1 MAYEVTINSSGEMDA
16 AEVTASAIGY
26 SLPISRIN
34 QIVQT
39 KLAEVSDEDV
49 YQARS
54 TISEVSEL
62 VHEVLS
68 QSSHPGTADDWHNFA
83 VDIARSDLYD
93 LCCDIIEKGL
103 ELFPKNTDLL
113 ADYLQY
119 GISCGRIDRCKN
131 YYKILSKIPKV
142 RYTWRAYSFS
152 VNWLQYLWERSDS
165 EKELEKLQ
173 KDMQDLVMAFRNNMP
188 EDEESYRCEADIF
201 KLIHNRKEEERVLRL
216 ALAELKIA
224 PKCALRLA
232 DMLFDRG
239 DYDDALI
246 QIQRSINDANQTQA
260 SVNEGYLYYLL
271 GLAKMAVV
279 MRNGSSFDEV
289 TAKAIY
295 ENFDMALQI
304 DKRPAY
310 RKTMK
315 RKAKVIVGKSEIP
328 VDDKFEE
335 LAYLMQIPGDA

>member
-1 MAYEVTINSSGEMDA
+1 MAYEVTVNDPVDVDV
-16 AEVTASAIGY
+16 AEGTAVEIDY

-34 QIVQT
+34 QIVQSM
-39 KLAEVSDEDV
+39 LADLSEADM
-49 YQARS
+49 YQTRM
-54 TISEVSEL
+54 TISEVTEL
-62 VHEVLS
+62 VRKVLN
-68 QSSHPGTADDWHNFA
+68 QSTHPGTADDWHNFA

-93 LCCDIIEKGL
+93 LCCDILEKGL

-119 GISCGRIDRCKN
+119 GISCGKIDQCKS
-131 YYKILSKIPKV
+131 YYKVLSKIPKV

-173 KDMQDLVMAFRNNMP
+173 KEMQELVAAFRRNIP

-201 KLIHNRKEEERVLRL
+201 KLIHDRKEEERVLRS
-216 ALAELKIA
+216 ALEELKIA

-239 DYDDALI
+239 DYEDALI
-246 QIQRSINDANQTQA
+246 QIQRGINDANQTQA

-271 GLAKMAVV
+271 GLAKMAVA
-279 MRNGSSFDEV
+279 MRNGASFDAE
-289 TAKAIY
+289 TAEAIY
-295 ENFDMALQI
+295 ENFDMALRM
-304 DKRPAY
+304 DNRVAY
-310 RKTMK
+310 RRTMEKKT
-315 RKAKVIVGKSEIP
+315 KVVMSKSNHP
-328 VDDKFEE
+328 VDEKYEQ
-335 LAYLMQIPGDA
+335 LAYLIQ

>member
-26 SLPISRIN
+26 SLPISIIN

-39 KLAEVSDEDV
+39 KLAEISDEDV

-239 DYDDALI
+239 DYEDALI
-246 QIQRSINDANQTQA
+246 QIQRGINDANQTQA
-260 SVNEGYLYYLL
+260 SVNESYLYYLF

-279 MRNGSSFDEV
+279 MRNGSSFDEI
-289 TAKAIY
+289 TAMAIY
-295 ENFDMALQI
+295 ENFDMALRM
-304 DKRPAY
+304 DSSKRPPY
-310 RKTMK
+310 QETMK
-315 RKAKVIVGKSEIP
+315 KKTKMIISKSSIP
-328 VDDKFEE
+328 VDEKYEE
-335 LAYLMQIPGDA
+335 LAYLMR

>member
-39 KLAEVSDEDV
+39 KLAEISDEDV

-239 DYDDALI
+239 DYEDALI
-246 QIQRSINDANQTQA
+246 QIQRGINDANQTQA

-279 MRNGSSFDEV
+279 MRNGSTFDEV

-295 ENFDMALQI
+295 ENFDMALRM
-304 DKRPAY
+304 DKRAAY
-310 RKTMK
+310 RKTMENK
-315 RKAKVIVGKSEIP
+315 TKVVISKSGIP
-328 VDDKFEE
+328 VDEKYEE
-335 LAYLMQIPGDA
+335 LAYLVQ

>member
-1 MAYEVTINSSGEMDA
+1 MAYEVMIDSSGEMDA
-16 AEVTASAIGY
+16 AETSAAAVGY

-34 QIVQT
+34 QIVQA
-39 KLAEVSDEDV
+39 KLAELSDDDI
-49 YQARS
+49 YQTRA
-54 TISEVSEL
+54 TISEATAL
-62 VHEVLS
+62 VHEVLR
-68 QSSHPGTADDWHNFA
+68 QQELPGTADDWHNFA

-119 GISCGRIDRCKN
+119 GISCGRIDKCKN
-131 YYKILSKIPKV
+131 YYKILAKIPKI

-173 KDMQDLVMAFRNNMP
+173 KEMQDLVVAFRKNMP
-188 EDEESYRCEADIF
+188 DDEESYRCEADIC
-201 KLIHNRKEEERVLRL
+201 KLIHNRKEEESVLRL
-216 ALAELKIA
+216 ALKELQIA

-239 DYDDALI
+239 DYEDALT
-246 QIQRSINDANQTQA
+246 QIQRGINDANQTQA
-260 SVNEGYLYYLL
+260 SVNEGYLYYLF

-279 MRNGSSFDEV
+279 MRNGDAFDEV
-289 TAKAIY
+289 TANAIY
-295 ENFDMALQI
+295 ANFDMALRM
-304 DKRPAY
+304 DKRAAY
-310 RKTMK
+310 QKTMENK
-315 RKAKVIVGKSEIP
+315 TKVIISKSNIP
-328 VDDKFEE
+328 VDDKYEE
-335 LAYLMQIPGDA
+335 LAYLVQ

>member
-1 MAYEVTINSSGEMDA
+1 MAYEVTINASGEMDA
-16 AEVTASAIGY
+16 AEVSASTIGY

-39 KLAEVSDEDV
+39 KLAEISDEDIH
-49 YQARS
+49 QARA
-54 TISEVSEL
+54 TISEVAEL

-68 QSSHPGTADDWHNFA
+68 QSTPPGTADDWHNFA

-103 ELFPKNTDLL
+103 EIFPKNTDLL

-165 EKELEKLQ
+165 EKELEKLE
-173 KDMQDLVMAFRNNMP
+173 KDMQDLVIAFRNNMP

-239 DYDDALI
+239 DYEDALI
-246 QIQRSINDANQTQA
+246 QIQRGINDANQTQA

-279 MRNGSSFDEV
+279 MRNGSSFDET
-289 TAKAIY
+289 TANAIY
-295 ENFDMALQI
+295 ENFDMTLRM
-304 DKRPAY
+304 DKRAAY
-310 RKTMK
+310 RKTMENK
-315 RKAKVIVGKSEIP
+315 TKVVISKSSIP
-328 VDDKFEE
+328 VDEKYEE
-335 LAYLMQIPGDA
+335 LAYLVQ